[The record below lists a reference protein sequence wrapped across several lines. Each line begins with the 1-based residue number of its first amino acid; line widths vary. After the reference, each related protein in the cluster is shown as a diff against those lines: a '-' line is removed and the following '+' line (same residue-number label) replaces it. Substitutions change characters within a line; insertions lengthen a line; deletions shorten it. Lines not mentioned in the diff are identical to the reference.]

1 MTRIILYD
9 QKSIHI
15 DGYKNIISFGDDRIC
30 IQCRKNAVEITG
42 DKLFISS
49 FSGIEMTIG
58 GKITGIR
65 WIDM

>member
-9 QKSIHI
+9 QKMLHI
-15 DGYKNIISFGDDRIC
+15 DGYKNIICFGDDQIC
-30 IQCRKNAVEITG
+30 IQCKKKLLEISG
-42 DKLFISS
+42 EKLFISS

-58 GKITGIR
+58 GCITGIR